1 MTRSRPR
8 CLRSRRCTSGTL
20 LDREGA
26 LHASLPVA
34 RDGAVELV
42 LAGLERQ
49 GEARVGAGDRV
60 ADLLD
65 AVALDLD
72 VVRDLGVVRQVDR
85 DLAGGRGELGL
96 VEGERAARI

>member
-8 CLRSRRCTSGTL
+8 CLRSRRCTSETL
-20 LDREGA
+20 LDPERA

-42 LAGLERQ
+42 LAGFERHA
-49 GEARVGAGDRV
+49 EVRVGAGDRV

-72 VVRDLGVVRQVDR
+72 VVRDLCVVGQMDR
-85 DLAGGRGELGL
+85 DLAGGRGELRL
-96 VEGERAARI
+96 VEG